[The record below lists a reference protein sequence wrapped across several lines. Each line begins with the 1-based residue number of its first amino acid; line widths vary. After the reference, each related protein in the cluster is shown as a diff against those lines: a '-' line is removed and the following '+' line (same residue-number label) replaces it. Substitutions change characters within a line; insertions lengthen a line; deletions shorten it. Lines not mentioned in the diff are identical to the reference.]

1 MDKHMD
7 RQTVIITGGGG
18 FIGRGIVEAFAESHN
33 VAILDLKEPEKAPPS
48 ALFAQVDLTSDDSV
62 RDALDQVRAAFG
74 ARIACVFHLAAFI
87 DLSGE
92 PDPKYEAVTVRG
104 TERLLRALRFFE
116 VERFAFASTM
126 LVHAAGR
133 PGERITEDRPLDPK
147 LPYRASKIETE
158 QVIEAERGEIPVVHL
173 RPAGVYDDL
182 CRNVFLAHQIA
193 RIFERDPKAHAYPGD
208 LATAQSFL
216 HRDDLVRAAL
226 RVVERRSQLPPVL
239 PLLIGEPEAMSYGE
253 LQAEIGRLIDGAPV
267 ETLRVPKALAKAG
280 DWVEEEVIGRETF
293 VRPWM
298 VDVADD
304 CYVLDVARARDLLG
318 WSPERSLRDALPE
331 MIGALKADPEGWY
344 EANHLD
350 PARIP
355 EDRRRR

>member
-1 MDKHMD
+1 MD
-7 RQTVIITGGGG
+7 RLTIVVTGGAG
-18 FIGRGIVEAFAESHN
+18 FLGRAIVEAFAETCD
-33 VAILDLKEPEKAPPS
+33 VAILDRQAPEAAPPS
-48 ALFAQVDLTSDDSV
+48 ALFAPLDLTADDSV
-62 RDALDQVRAAFG
+62 RGALDRVRAAFG
-74 ARIACVFHLAAFI
+74 GRIACVFHLAAFI

-104 TERLLRALRFFE
+104 AERLLRALSAFE

-133 PGERITEDRPLDPK
+133 PGERIAEDRPLDPK

-158 QVIEAERGEIPVVHL
+158 RVIEAERGDVPVVHL
-173 RPAGVYDDL
+173 RLAGVYDDL

-193 RIFERDPKAHAYPGD
+193 RIFERDPKARAYPGD

-216 HRDDLVRAAL
+216 HRDDLRRAAL
-226 RVVERRSQLPPVL
+226 RVVERRNRLPPVL

-253 LQAEIGRLIDGAPV
+253 LQAEIGRLIDGQPT
-267 ETLRVPKALAKAG
+267 ETLRVPKALARAG
-280 DWVEEEVIGRETF
+280 DWVEEEVIGRKTF

-298 VDVADD
+298 IDVADD
-304 CYVLDVARARDLLG
+304 SYVLDVARARDALG
-318 WSPERSLRDALPE
+318 WAPERSLRGALPK
-331 MIGALKADPEGWY
+331 MVDALKADPAGWY

-355 EDRRRR
+355 KDRRRG